1 MGSMSEADGK
11 GAYLLTSTYLVLVF
25 LDLNMSES
33 SRAST
38 ESRLNM
44 SESSRASTVGAT
56 VDQSGRQ
63 TNSRPVEATD
73 E

>member
-38 ESRLNM
+38 
-44 SESSRASTVGAT
+44 VGAT
-56 VDQSGRQ
+56 VDQLGRQ
-63 TNSRPVEATD
+63 SISRGNSRSVGATD
-73 E
+73 EWATDE